1 MTCLDVRDR
10 LAEFALGVLPEG
22 EASDVE
28 RHLEW
33 CTGCRRESMDLQE
46 GVALVGGSLP
56 LRDPPASLEDR
67 VVESLVVP
75 PSGQGRRRG
84 VRVRRSVLTLA
95 AALLG
100 AMIVAIGAVGWA
112 VAERGRIQTFQERA
126 AQQAA
131 QISSFRKVIDGLPG
145 GGIRSQAEL
154 KPILAGDGSGLA
166 LISTDPVRNA
176 DDWILV
182 SAIIPSASART
193 YTMEV
198 TDRSGH
204 VIAGGPMSAQD
215 PGRYLGYDLTG
226 EDLSRAEYVTVYDA
240 RGQAVLN
247 GRVERASPGR

>member
-1 MTCLDVRDR
+1 VTCFEVRDR

-22 EASDVE
+22 EAADVE

-46 GVALVGGSLP
+46 GVALVGRALP
-56 LRDPPASLEDR
+56 AQDPPPSLEDR
-67 VVESLVVP
+67 VVESMVVP
-75 PSGQGRRRG
+75 PPAQRRSHT
-84 VRVRRSVLTLA
+84 RVRRSVLTLA
-95 AALLG
+95 AALFG
-100 AMIVAIGAVGWA
+100 AMIVAVGAVGWA

-145 GGIRSQAEL
+145 GGLRSQAEL

-182 SAIIPSASART
+182 SAIIPSASARG

-198 TDRSGH
+198 TDRSGR

-226 EDLSRAEYVTVYDA
+226 EDLSKADYVTVYDG
-240 RGQAVLN
+240 RGQAVLG
-247 GRVERASPGR
+247 GRVERASPGP